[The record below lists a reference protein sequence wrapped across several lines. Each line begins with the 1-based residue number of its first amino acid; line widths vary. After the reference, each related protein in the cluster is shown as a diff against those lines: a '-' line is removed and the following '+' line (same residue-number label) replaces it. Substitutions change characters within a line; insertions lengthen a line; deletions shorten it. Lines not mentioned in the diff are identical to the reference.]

1 MSKCKSNDLR
11 KRPSN
16 SRIRYETKDVNG
28 SVIEKIPGS
37 SQEVR

>member
-1 MSKCKSNDLR
+1 MFRCKSNDLR

-16 SRIRYETKDVNG
+16 SKIRYEGKDVDGN
-28 SVIEKIPGS
+28 VLEKIPGS